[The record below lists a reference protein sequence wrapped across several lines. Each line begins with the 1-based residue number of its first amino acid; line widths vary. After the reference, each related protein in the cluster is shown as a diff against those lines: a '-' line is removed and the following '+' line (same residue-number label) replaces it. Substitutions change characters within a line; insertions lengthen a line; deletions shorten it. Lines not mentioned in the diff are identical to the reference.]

1 MLPGERVGKEEVLE
15 LKNELRELKE
25 ASYKFKK
32 ESQEYKAKHGEREM
46 KEVNKNPDNQIEGY
60 IIKKSEENFREI
72 MEGKK
77 EADSLTL
84 LLLGMSRLFDRMD
97 KIEEGIAGIKL
108 TIRNSMCPIWI
119 SIVAG
124 IVTYVIINVLGI

>member
-1 MLPGERVGKEEVLE
+1 MPDGFDPREEI
-15 LKNELRELKE
+15 
-25 ASYKFKK
+25 YKLKK
-32 ESQEYKAKHGEREM
+32 EFQEYKAKHEERE
-46 KEVNKNPDNQIEGY
+46 KKKVKKNPSDQIEGY

-97 KIEEGIAGIKL
+97 KIEK
-108 TIRNSMCPIWI
+108 TIRNSM
-119 SIVAG
+119 
-124 IVTYVIINVLGI
+124 Y

>member
-1 MLPGERVGKEEVLE
+1 MVPGEGVRKEEVS
-15 LKNELRELKE
+15 ELRK
-25 ASYKFKK
+25 
-32 ESQEYKAKHGEREM
+32 
-46 KEVNKNPDNQIEGY
+46 IEGY

-97 KIEEGIAGIKL
+97 KIEK
-108 TIRNSMCPIWI
+108 TIRNSMYPIWI

-124 IVTYVIINVLGI
+124 IVTYIIINVFH

>member
-1 MLPGERVGKEEVLE
+1 LREERGIMVPGEGVRKEEVS
-15 LKNELRELKE
+15 ELRK
-25 ASYKFKK
+25 
-32 ESQEYKAKHGEREM
+32 
-46 KEVNKNPDNQIEGY
+46 IEGY

-97 KIEEGIAGIKL
+97 KIEK
-108 TIRNSMCPIWI
+108 TIRNSMYPIWI

-124 IVTYVIINVLGI
+124 IVTYIIINVFH

>member
-1 MLPGERVGKEEVLE
+1 MVQGESVGKEEVLE
-15 LKNELRELKE
+15 
-25 ASYKFKK
+25 
-32 ESQEYKAKHGEREM
+32 
-46 KEVNKNPDNQIEGY
+46 Y
-60 IIKKSEENFREI
+60 IIRKSEENFREI

-97 KIEEGIAGIKL
+97 KIER
-108 TIRNSMCPIWI
+108 TIRNSMYPIWI

-124 IVTYVIINVLGI
+124 IIAYIIINVFNI

>member
-1 MLPGERVGKEEVLE
+1 MPDGFDPREEI
-15 LKNELRELKE
+15 
-25 ASYKFKK
+25 YKLKK
-32 ESQEYKAKHGEREM
+32 EFQEYKAKHEER
-46 KEVNKNPDNQIEGY
+46 NPSDQIEGY
-60 IIKKSEENFREI
+60 IIKKSEENFWEI

-97 KIEEGIAGIKL
+97 KIEK
-108 TIRNSMCPIWI
+108 TIRNSMYPIWI

-124 IVTYVIINVLGI
+124 IVTYIVINKPFF